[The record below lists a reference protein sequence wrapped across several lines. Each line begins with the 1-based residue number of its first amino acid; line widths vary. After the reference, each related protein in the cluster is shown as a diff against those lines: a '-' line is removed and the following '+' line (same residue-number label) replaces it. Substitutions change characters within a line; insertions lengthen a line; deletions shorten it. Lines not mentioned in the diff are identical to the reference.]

1 MQAPQVEILRF
12 DGTELHLVPE
22 LGGVIISYFSKIGAG
37 YHHWMRPVRLETVVE
52 KGAIAS
58 SSYPLV
64 PFSNRIAYGRFKYD
78 GREITLPPDPLLPPH
93 AIHGHGWRAAWEL
106 SERSESSMLLRYR
119 HRADDW
125 PWAYEA
131 TQRCVLDAEGLR
143 IELTLQNLA
152 EQPMPAGLGL
162 HPHFPRTADVRLKAA
177 VAQAHIGDHSLLP
190 IAKRDDHPAIGPL
203 CAGGLLPKDLDLCFD
218 GWDGSAEILW
228 PGENRGLRVAASPE
242 FGHLVIFTPPGE
254 DFFCVEPVS
263 HCVNAVNLE
272 GSGWGATG
280 LVNLAPGARFSASA
294 RFQPIY
300 PET

>member
-1 MQAPQVEILRF
+1 MQAPQVESLRF
-12 DGTELHLVPE
+12 DDTELHLVPE
-22 LGGVIISYFSKIGAG
+22 LGGVIIGYSSRIGTDH
-37 YHHWMRPVRLETVVE
+37 HHWMRPVRLETVVE

-64 PFSNRIAYGRFKYD
+64 PFSNRIAQGRFHYD

-93 AIHGHGWRAAWEL
+93 AIHGHGWRAAWEV
-106 SERSESSMLLRYR
+106 SERSESTMLLRYR

-131 TQRCVLDAEGLR
+131 TQRCGLDAEGLW
-143 IELTLQNLA
+143 IEMTLKNLS

-177 VAQAHIGDHSLLP
+177 VAQAHVADPCLLP
-190 IAKRDDHPAIGPL
+190 IAKRDDHPAIAPLGSGGPL
-203 CAGGLLPKDLDLCFD
+203 PEGLDLCFE

-228 PGENRGLRVAASPE
+228 PAENRGLRVVAGPE
-242 FGHLVIFTPPGE
+242 FGHLVIFTPPDE

-272 GSGWGATG
+272 GSEWGVTG
-280 LVNLAPGARFSASA
+280 LVHLAPGESVSASA
-294 RFQPIY
+294 RFQPFY
-300 PET
+300 PKI